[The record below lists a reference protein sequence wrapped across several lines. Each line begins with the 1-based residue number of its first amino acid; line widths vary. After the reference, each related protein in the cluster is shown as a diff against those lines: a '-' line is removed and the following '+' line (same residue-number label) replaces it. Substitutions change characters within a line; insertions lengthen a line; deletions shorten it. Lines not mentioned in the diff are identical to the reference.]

1 MSYLYQNRCF
11 DTVQQL
17 HEFVAADCPVVS
29 GGAAIKC
36 TPSATDIFIEKTD
49 LSLGTTTSYNYVPA
63 QITCDPSLTDL
74 TAVIWDVSLI
84 LIAAFSI
91 AVIIKQL
98 KKS

>member
-36 TPSATDIFIEKTD
+36 TPSATDILIEKTD
-49 LSLGTTTSYNYVPA
+49 LTQGTTTSYSYVPA

-74 TAVIWDVSLI
+74 TSVIWDVSLI

>member
-36 TPSATDIFIEKTD
+36 TPSATDILIEKTD
-49 LSLGTTTSYNYVPA
+49 LSLGTTTSYSYFPA

-74 TAVIWDVSLI
+74 TSVIWDVSLI

-91 AVIIKQL
+91 AVIIKHL